1 MFILTPTLLGAL
13 LAGAAF
19 YALLWVA
26 IHKLDQIPYLKDL
39 ITTKQILGWINR
51 HQSTT
56 LLITEVLSG
65 LLHGIASPTAVL
77 FNLGGTAVNVAFVYG
92 YLPTRDV
99 VSLISAKL
107 RRSA

>member
-26 IHKLDQIPYLKDL
+26 IHKLDEIPFLKDL
-39 ITTKQILGWINR
+39 VSTKQVLGWINQN
-51 HQSTT
+51 QSTA
-56 LLITEVLSG
+56 LLITEALSG

-77 FNLGGTAVNVAFVYG
+77 FNLGGTIVNVAFIFG
-92 YLPTRDV
+92 YLPSRDAI
-99 VSLISAKL
+99 SLISAKI
-107 RRSA
+107 RRAA